1 MSMIP
6 ILSLDTKM
14 LNCPVLLHVRSD
26 VPLFSSSVQNK
37 NMSNTDPE
45 ETEDN
50 SRNQRLADHG
60 RIQSDVTGINIAI
73 RMYSTQ
79 S

>member
-1 MSMIP
+1 
-6 ILSLDTKM
+6 
-14 LNCPVLLHVRSD
+14 
-26 VPLFSSSVQNK
+26 
-37 NMSNTDPE
+37 MSNTDPE

-50 SRNQRLADHG
+50 SRIQRLADHG